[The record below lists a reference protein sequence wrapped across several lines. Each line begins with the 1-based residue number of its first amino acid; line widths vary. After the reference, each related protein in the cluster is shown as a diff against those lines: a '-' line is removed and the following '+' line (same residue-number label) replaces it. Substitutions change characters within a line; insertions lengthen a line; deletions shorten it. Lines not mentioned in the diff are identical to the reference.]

1 MSVYQ
6 KYIYHLFAP
15 QRALEVIICYSTYFR
30 PLFQILLIPRHRG
43 AYPRPYTSISK
54 DWPSLMESLEMRK
67 ARFSKLIYCRKE
79 KFENKGRFP
88 IPSGQLQI
96 REGVFSGW
104 EHCHIQKGVLEP
116 RDGGGQIPKLWVG
129 GGQES

>member
-1 MSVYQ
+1 
-6 KYIYHLFAP
+6 
-15 QRALEVIICYSTYFR
+15 
-30 PLFQILLIPRHRG
+30 
-43 AYPRPYTSISK
+43 
-54 DWPSLMESLEMRK
+54 MESLEMRK

-129 GGQES
+129 WGQESWTLGEVLDLHVYIDFWISLSIIFLVFLGEKKGVIFVKVPNISQWVGSLF

>member
-1 MSVYQ
+1 
-6 KYIYHLFAP
+6 
-15 QRALEVIICYSTYFR
+15 
-30 PLFQILLIPRHRG
+30 
-43 AYPRPYTSISK
+43 
-54 DWPSLMESLEMRK
+54 MRK
-67 ARFSKLIYCRKE
+67 GRFSKLIDCKKE
-79 KFENKGRFP
+79 KFENKGFP
-88 IPSGQLQI
+88 ISSGQLHI